1 MDPIVAVVLI
11 IAAFIVG
18 AVAAG
23 LIAYKVAFNKGVEHR
38 KKDAEAQIESAE
50 KEAERIVSEA
60 KEKAETAKKTRLVEA
75 KDEIYRLK
83 GQAEK
88 EIQKMKS

>member
-1 MDPIVAVVLI
+1 MDPIVADVLI

-38 KKDAEAQIESAE
+38 KKDAEAHIESAE

-60 KEKAETAKKTRLVEA
+60 KEKRKLPRKHVSLRQRTRYT
-75 KDEIYRLK
+75 D
-83 GQAEK
+83 
-88 EIQKMKS
+88 